1 MVAGAGLASSLA
13 ALALPSSGYTAEIA
27 ATLAV
32 GALALLAGHTWG
44 LLVVTLAD
52 VVLLGRVW
60 PLVFYNW
67 PPNAATQVATY
78 TALAGALPGLL
89 LLRRSLPQT
98 AELLLGSESSTRV
111 RNAATLCGLLL
122 SVCWLLLP
130 ALRPG

>member
-13 ALALPSSGYTAEIA
+13 AIALPSSSYTAEIA

-44 LLVVTLAD
+44 LLVVTAAD
-52 VVLLGRVW
+52 VILLGRVW

-67 PPNAATQVATY
+67 PPNAATQLATY
-78 TALAGALPGLL
+78 TALAGALPGLF
-89 LLRRSLPQT
+89 LLRRSLPQ
-98 AELLLGSESSTRV
+98 AIELLMGPGSSPRV
-111 RNAATLCGLLL
+111 RSAAMVCGMLL

>member
-13 ALALPSSGYTAEIA
+13 AIALPSSSYTAEIA

-44 LLVVTLAD
+44 LLVVTAAD
-52 VVLLGRVW
+52 VILLGRVW

-67 PPNAATQVATY
+67 PPNAATQAATY
-78 TALAGALPGLL
+78 TALAGALPGLF
-89 LLRRSLPQT
+89 LLRRSLPQ
-98 AELLLGSESSTRV
+98 AIELLMGPGSSPRV
-111 RNAATLCGLLL
+111 RSAAMVCGMLL